1 MTPDYLRVLE
11 ASPVPEVVAILEDAL
26 ERAKAGEVIGV
37 GLAMACAGR
46 SEATSYA
53 LGAGS
58 VAALVLATER
68 LKVRLLAIG
77 EEP

>member
-11 ASPVPEVVAILEDAL
+11 TTPVPEVVAILEDAL
-26 ERAKAGEVIGV
+26 HRARAGEVIGV
-37 GLAMACAGR
+37 GLVMACSGR
-46 SEATSYA
+46 CEATSYA
-53 LGAGS
+53 LGAGD
-58 VAALVLATER
+58 VATLVLATER